1 MHRAGKTLKLAK
13 HSKIVADPPF
23 STASALPIFCT
34 MTDTSLRFHHAV
46 VAKTAIGQD
55 EIKTRARGLS
65 PMLRRLLIL
74 VDGKRTGQELASFVN
89 GHAVADLLDE
99 LVQQQ
104 CIELV
109 TPSSEPEA
117 TPAAPSGPD
126 KQATH
131 DAALAVLP
139 PPESRSALDL
149 AMARNFMTNT
159 VNTIFQPN
167 TRLTLLK
174 AIQACQTSA
183 EARAVY
189 PRWAEAMAASTIG
202 AKRLAEF
209 QDKLFKVL

>member
-1 MHRAGKTLKLAK
+1 
-13 HSKIVADPPF
+13 
-23 STASALPIFCT
+23 
-34 MTDTSLRFHHAV
+34 MTDTSLRYHHAV
-46 VAKTAIGQD
+46 VAKTATGQD

-74 VDGKRTGQELASFVN
+74 VDGKRTGQELAAFVN
-89 GHAVADLLDE
+89 GHPLDELLDE
-99 LVQQQ
+99 LIQRQ
-104 CIELV
+104 CIEVLG
-109 TPSSEPEA
+109 SSAEPFA
-117 TPAAPSGPD
+117 NAPTAPEQPTAHVQGE
-126 KQATH
+126 
-131 DAALAVLP
+131 AALMTLP
-139 PPESRSALDL
+139 PPESRSALEL

-189 PRWAEAMAASTIG
+189 PRWAEAMADSTIG

>member
-1 MHRAGKTLKLAK
+1 
-13 HSKIVADPPF
+13 
-23 STASALPIFCT
+23 

-74 VDGKRTGQELASFVN
+74 VDGKRTGQELASFVS

-99 LVQQQ
+99 LIQQQ

-109 TPSSEPEA
+109 TPSSEPGA

-131 DAALAVLP
+131 EVLDAAPAVLP

-189 PRWAEAMAASTIG
+189 PRWAEAMATSTIG